1 MEAEVTNVNNSFVS
15 NCEFEEEVSEVD
27 TDILSYEKE
36 ISTSEEESSN
46 QLCSLSSGQR
56 RNVRSF
62 QRHPSVDEWLLGR
75 LPRVIVIVLYICCS
89 RTVNKYNPSERASK
103 GRRGYNTYHR

>member
-1 MEAEVTNVNNSFVS
+1 MEEEVTNANASFVS
-15 NCEFEEEVSEVD
+15 NCEFKEEVSEVD
-27 TDILSYEKE
+27 TDILSDEKE
-36 ISTSEEESSN
+36 ITSSDEESST

-75 LPRVIVIVLYICCS
+75 IQRVIMIV
-89 RTVNKYNPSERASK
+89 
-103 GRRGYNTYHR
+103 

>member
-1 MEAEVTNVNNSFVS
+1 MKAEVTNVNNSFVS
-15 NCEFEEEVSEVD
+15 NCEFKEEVSEVD

-56 RNVRSF
+56 RNVRSC
-62 QRHPSVDEWLLGR
+62 QRHTSVDEWLLGR
-75 LPRVIVIVLYICCS
+75 IPRVTMIVLYICSS
-89 RTVNKYNPSERASK
+89 RTSNKYIPI
-103 GRRGYNTYHR
+103 

>member
-1 MEAEVTNVNNSFVS
+1 MESEVTNVNNSFVS
-15 NCEFEEEVSEVD
+15 NCEFKEEVSEVD

-46 QLCSLSSGQR
+46 QLFSLSSGQR

-75 LPRVIVIVLYICCS
+75 LP
-89 RTVNKYNPSERASK
+89 
-103 GRRGYNTYHR
+103 

>member
-1 MEAEVTNVNNSFVS
+1 MHHEPDSQDVGEVFCTSLSQVLEEVTNGINSFVS
-15 NCEFEEEVSEVD
+15 NCEFIEEVSEVA
-27 TDILSYEKE
+27 TDILSDEKE
-36 ISTSEEESSN
+36 ITSSEEESST

-75 LPRVIVIVLYICCS
+75 IQRVIMIV
-89 RTVNKYNPSERASK
+89 
-103 GRRGYNTYHR
+103 